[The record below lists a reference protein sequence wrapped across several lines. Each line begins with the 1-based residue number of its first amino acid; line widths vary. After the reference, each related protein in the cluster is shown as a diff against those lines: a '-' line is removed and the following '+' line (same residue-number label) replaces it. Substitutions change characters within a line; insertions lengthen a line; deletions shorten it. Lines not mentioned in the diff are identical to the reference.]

1 MSVLFPTGNN
11 GAQGATGSTGAN
23 GANGATGVKGDQ
35 GIQGP
40 IGATGAIGNFYWY
53 NLSAF
58 SNIYLC
64 YFYFPL
70 DYCVYTFLISISN
83 ILLMVNKCRCFS

>member
-40 IGATGAIGNFYWY
+40 SGTAGNSQSMHNSFARKNESLIAEYPDRRHWRCRIYWR
-53 NLSAF
+53 N
-58 SNIYLC
+58 
-64 YFYFPL
+64 
-70 DYCVYTFLISISN
+70 
-83 ILLMVNKCRCFS
+83 